1 MQAQAKNNVET
12 QAENNAEAQAKSLS
26 YQSPILSVEHISKSF
41 GTQSVLKDVSLTVNE
56 GETVTVLG
64 KSGVGKSV
72 LLKLIVGLL
81 ELDSGVIAFEGK
93 DISKMTEKEMNGI
106 LSEIGFLFQGGALF
120 DSMTV
125 GENLNIV
132 LQKHTDL
139 PFAEREER
147 ILRALTLVGL
157 GDKIDEMPSALSGG
171 QKKRAGLARSI
182 ILKPRLILYD
192 EPTTGLDP
200 ITASSIAALIL
211 SLQKQLGVASIIVTH
226 DLPTAYTVSDRVI
239 VLNDSAKIFDGSIEE
254 LGTTKHDHLND
265 FLESAHLDRT
275 RREKVIKDLSVIKV

>member
-1 MQAQAKNNVET
+1 MILLNPPT
-12 QAENNAEAQAKSLS
+12 L
-26 YQSPILSVEHISKSF
+26 LSVEHISKSF
-41 GTQSVLKDVSLTVNE
+41 GTQSVLDDVSLTVSE

-93 DISKMTEKEMNGI
+93 DISKITEKEMNEI

-125 GENLNIV
+125 GENLNMV
-132 LQKHTDL
+132 LQKHTEQ
-139 PFAEREER
+139 PFEEREAG
-147 ILRALTLVGL
+147 ILRTLTLVGL
-157 GDKIDEMPSALSGG
+157 EDKIDEMPSSLSGG
-171 QKKRAGLARSI
+171 QRKRAGLARAI

-200 ITASSIAALIL
+200 ITAASIAGLIL
-211 SLQKQLGVASIIVTH
+211 SLQKKLGVASIIVTH
-226 DLPTAYTVSDRVI
+226 DLPTAYTVSDKVI
-239 VLNDSAKIFDGSIEE
+239 VLDAGGKIYDGPIEG
-254 LGTTKHDHLND
+254 LASTTHDHLNE

-275 RREKVIKDLSVIKV
+275 RREKVMTELSTIKV